1 MKYNYTLHITD
12 DYLYLKKKDN
22 VIKYKLPKDVIY
34 GGKIANINKFMKSL
48 EKLLSENHLNNSLF
62 GEKIKVIVSSNY
74 TNADITYLKNILNC
88 FNYRKISI
96 DKELKAY
103 KLNNTNAYVSVFDT
117 YLNITFLDEY
127 KKINNIYIETKSFFN
142 TDDLMKYLN
151 YITTN
156 KEIYLLGSGTL
167 INDIFCTFEEKFNKK
182 TYIFQNKETH
192 IITSQNTWFCLILS
206 KNVDRF
212 FLHFSNF
219 YVKVET

>member
-12 DYLYLKKKDN
+12 DYLYLKKKDKE
-22 VIKYKLPKDVIY
+22 IKYKLPKDVIY

-74 TNADITYLKNILNC
+74 TNADITFLKNILNC

-96 DKELKAY
+96 DKELKIY
-103 KLNNTNAYVSVFDT
+103 KLNSTNAYVSVFDT

-142 TDDLMKYLN
+142 ADDLMKYLN

-167 INDIFCTFEEKFNKK
+167 INDIFSTFEEKFNKK
-182 TYIFQNKETH
+182 TYIFQNNETH
-192 IITSQNTWFCLILS
+192 IITSQNT
-206 KNVDRF
+206 
-212 FLHFSNF
+212 
-219 YVKVET
+219 